1 MAKIAVANEV
11 PKLFTP
17 KNANVS
23 NKGNS
28 DLEPLSLKDQGKLNE
43 ELDPSGTDEWTQE
56 QKDAVNKLFID
67 YGRLFALDS
76 NDLGHKNLVKHGI
89 KPFTVFTV
97 GPLRFYECERMPFSL
112 TNAPA
117 TFQRLMENCLGDLHL
132 NWCIIYLDDIIVFC
146 RTPEEHLEWLSG
158 VFAKLAA
165 AGLKLKPS
173 KCEFFKNKITYL
185 GHQVSE
191 KGCEGWSQ
199 KGRSYL

>member
-76 NDLGHKNLVKHGI
+76 NDLGHTNLVKHGI

-97 GPLRFYECERMPFSL
+97 GPLYCHFMS
-112 TNAPA
+112 
-117 TFQRLMENCLGDLHL
+117 
-132 NWCIIYLDDIIVFC
+132 V
-146 RTPEEHLEWLSG
+146 
-158 VFAKLAA
+158 
-165 AGLKLKPS
+165 
-173 KCEFFKNKITYL
+173 
-185 GHQVSE
+185 
-191 KGCEGWSQ
+191 KGCPSV
-199 KGRSYL
+199 